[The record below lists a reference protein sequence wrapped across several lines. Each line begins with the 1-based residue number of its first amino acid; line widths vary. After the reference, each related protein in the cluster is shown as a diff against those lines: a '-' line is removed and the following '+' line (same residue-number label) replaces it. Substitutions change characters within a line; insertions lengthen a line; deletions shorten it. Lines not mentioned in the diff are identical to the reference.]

1 MDLRGPVHRGAAV
14 PLPASWREG
23 GKDGESREW
32 LLLLVLVLVL
42 LQRRSLFVLYCPSL
56 FFCCYYH
63 TLSSLSTYL
72 ALRRCTL
79 FYSSLVLCLCSNCL
93 PTTGRCVDP
102 RLLALVHLAPH
113 FQDPALLLRSGRDTY
128 QSPART
134 DAPIPNHPTTPAGTE
149 LRYTRSIAS
158 AIPPRLPPRLRP
170 TSGRLFK
177 RGNRGLSS
185 TVPSSSFSTRAPLP
199 TYGTAPPRCVTIL
212 RSSTSVG
219 TSGLSSG
226 HGARITRRHIDA
238 ARRLWWLL
246 NSGTCEILHFP
257 TLARPPALPC
267 TCSIC

>member
-32 LLLLVLVLVL
+32 LLLLLLVLVLVL
-42 LQRRSLFVLYCPSL
+42 LQRCSLFVLYCPGL

-113 FQDPALLLRSGRDTY
+113 FQDPALLLRSGRAPY
-128 QSPART
+128 QSPAV
-134 DAPIPNHPTTPAGTE
+134 PAH
-149 LRYTRSIAS
+149 RYQ
-158 AIPPRLPPRLRP
+158 
-170 TSGRLFK
+170 
-177 RGNRGLSS
+177 
-185 TVPSSSFSTRAPLP
+185 
-199 TYGTAPPRCVTIL
+199 TI
-212 RSSTSVG
+212 
-219 TSGLSSG
+219 
-226 HGARITRRHIDA
+226 
-238 ARRLWWLL
+238 
-246 NSGTCEILHFP
+246 
-257 TLARPPALPC
+257 ARPPQVPSCGTHPPSPLRSPLDTFLGFGQRLAVCLREGREDSLLRFHPRPSLPEPRFRL
-267 TCSIC
+267 TAQPLRDV